1 MIIKTKSGATYTIN
15 NDSGVLQKKDADGY
29 IVSTYKV
36 FMMKAIPLTVSNWDE
51 VYDAPQGKPEVGK
64 LLYTAG
70 MNDHWLSTE
79 VVSIDWEGYD
89 GSK

>member
-1 MIIKTKSGATYTIN
+1 VIITTKSGAVYTIN
-15 NDSGVLQKKDADGY
+15 NDTGVLQKKDADGD

-64 LLYTAG
+64 LLYTVG
-70 MNDHWLSTE
+70 MNDSWLSTE
-79 VVSIDWEGYD
+79 VVSIDWEGYH
-89 GSK
+89 GKE